1 MLKQSQ
7 PGRIRFRYIHLFLL
21 SLAGF
26 ALFATTEASEVL
38 AELRGLPLGKD
49 EKAQQS
55 PHLVALG
62 KQLFF
67 DKRLSANGTVSCATC
82 HVPEKAFSDGKPLAV
97 GISGQLGTRNSP
109 SLLNVKFN
117 TSFFW
122 DGRQDTLE
130 NQALDPMLNPREHGL
145 NDLNNVLGMIKN
157 DSVYQ
162 ALLAAAF
169 PNDESAPSSRQVAIA
184 LGSFER
190 TLVAANS
197 PFDRFYFGGDQNAIN
212 AAAKRGMKLF
222 QGSAKC
228 VSCHS
233 FDKQSALFTDNQFHQ
248 LGIGTSKIAN
258 DLPELTKRIVKLKEQ
273 NLSLD
278 SSILHDIKL
287 AELGRFAVTMR
298 PLDIGRFRTPSLR
311 NVAHTA
317 PYMHDGSVP
326 TLAEAVELELYYRS
340 TEIGYPLILTPAEKD
355 DLVQFLE
362 SLTSPFAI
370 NPPREWQEQAG
381 IR

>member
-7 PGRIRFRYIHLFLL
+7 AARIRFRYIHLFLL

-26 ALFATTEASEVL
+26 ALFATTEASAVL

-49 EKAQQS
+49 EKTPQS
-55 PHLVALG
+55 ANLVALG

-82 HVPEKAFSDGKPLAV
+82 HIPEKAFSDGKPLAV
-97 GISGQLGTRNSP
+97 GINGQLGTRNSP
-109 SLLNVKFN
+109 SLLNAKFN

-130 NQALDPMLNPREHGL
+130 NQALDPILNPREHGL
-145 NDLNNVLGMIKN
+145 NDLNNILGIIKN
-157 DSVYQ
+157 DSAYQ
-162 ALLAAAF
+162 ALFAAAF
-169 PNDESAPSSRQVAIA
+169 PIDESAPSSRQVAIA
-184 LGSFER
+184 IGAFER

-228 VSCHS
+228 ISCHS

-248 LGIGTSKIAN
+248 LGVGTSKIAN

-317 PYMHDGSVP
+317 PYMHDGSIP

-362 SLTSPFAI
+362 SLTSPSAI
-370 NPPREWQEQAG
+370 NPPPEWQEQAG